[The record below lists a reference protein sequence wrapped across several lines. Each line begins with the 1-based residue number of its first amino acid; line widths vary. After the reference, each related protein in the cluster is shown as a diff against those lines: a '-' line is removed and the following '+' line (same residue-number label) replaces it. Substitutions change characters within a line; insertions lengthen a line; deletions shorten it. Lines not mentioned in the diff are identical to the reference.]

1 MSTRMT
7 AMEIE
12 NQGFTRKLRGCDPG
26 EVELY
31 LKSVADEVGR
41 LNLENGKMAEEV
53 GRMRTD
59 LKQLKKNEQNLQQ
72 TLVSAQ
78 RMSDEM
84 KERAE
89 HAGRL
94 VVQEARVRAEGM
106 LKEAQNRLAR
116 IDMDVHRSTLER
128 ETCERRLHGVL
139 EQHLALLELRQQ
151 ARGEVSNVHVLPQR
165 AGGEAG

>member
-1 MSTRMT
+1 MT

-12 NQGFTRKLRGCDPG
+12 KQGFTRKLRGYDPG
-26 EVELY
+26 EVDLF
-31 LKSVADEVGR
+31 LRSVAEEVGR
-41 LNLENGKMAEEV
+41 LNLENGKMLDEV
-53 GRMRTD
+53 GRMRAD
-59 LKQLKKNEQNLQQ
+59 LEQLKKHERNLQE

-89 HAGRL
+89 KAGQL
-94 VVQEARVRAEGM
+94 VMQEARVRAEGM
-106 LKEAQNRLAR
+106 LREAQNRQAR

-128 ETCERRLHGVL
+128 ETCERRLRGVL
-139 EQHLALLELRQQ
+139 EQHLALLELRRQ
-151 ARGEVSNVHVLPQR
+151 ARGEVDNVHVLPQR